1 MHRVASTDRRQ
12 QHLRALW
19 VGSFLHRRRHP
30 RRDGDRSVTAVDWH
44 DRRWLVIVLLVLLL
58 SMADAVLTLTVI
70 NLGAEE
76 INPIMRPLVMGT
88 GYSFALWKL
97 GMTSAG
103 LIFLTVMARMRTLGG
118 FPIGW
123 LLYGVLAIYILLVGY
138 ELWLIEHLT
147 SLSAN

>member
-1 MHRVASTDRRQ
+1 MRRAGTTDRRQ
-12 QHLRALW
+12 HHLRALW

-44 DRRWLVIVLLVLLL
+44 DRRWLLVVLLVLLL
-58 SMADAVLTLTVI
+58 SITDALLTLTVI

-76 INPIMRPLVMGT
+76 INPLMQPLVTGN

-123 LLYGVLAIYILLVGY
+123 LLYGILAVYVLLVGY

-147 SLSAN
+147 SLSVD

>member
-1 MHRVASTDRRQ
+1 LMQ
-12 QHLRALW
+12 
-19 VGSFLHRRRHP
+19 
-30 RRDGDRSVTAVDWH
+30 
-44 DRRWLVIVLLVLLL
+44 
-58 SMADAVLTLTVI
+58 
-70 NLGAEE
+70 
-76 INPIMRPLVMGT
+76 PLVTGN

-123 LLYGVLAIYILLVGY
+123 LLYGILAVYVLLVGY

-147 SLSAN
+147 SLSVD